1 MTVKQTVTL
10 DSETDSQIRTVRQS
24 NEIVTHAG
32 FLSRQLG
39 MISHTCGFLSPAQ
52 NYEDCFIVCIMLS
65 KDVL

>member
-32 FLSRQLG
+32 FLS
-39 MISHTCGFLSPAQ
+39 PAQ